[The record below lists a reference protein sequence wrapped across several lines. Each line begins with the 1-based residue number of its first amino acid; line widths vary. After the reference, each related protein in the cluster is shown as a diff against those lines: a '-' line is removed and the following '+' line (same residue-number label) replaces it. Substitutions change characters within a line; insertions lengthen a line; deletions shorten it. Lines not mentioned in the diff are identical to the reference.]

1 MVGSVFCINRW
12 CNAIHDDHFTHC
24 LFCGSPLRDDPCDDI
39 SDHPQWARQAPTF
52 LTDDEASRR
61 SRLFYDLRQQQRLR
75 FEWWEIPLFV
85 VCAMAIGAAVF
96 SAWRAAVGS

>member
-1 MVGSVFCINRW
+1 MTNEEIQAAVIEYRRAHSEISSLW
-12 CNAIHDDHFTHC
+12 SDHRPT
-24 LFCGSPLRDDPCDDI
+24 DDPCDDI
-39 SDHPQWARQAPTF
+39 SDHPQWARPVPAF
-52 LTDDEASRR
+52 LTDDEARQR
-61 SRLFYDLRQQQRLR
+61 VQLFRDLRRQQPAA